1 MFASSVP
8 DMGYDVGQDPSPESL
23 SEDKVLEK

>member
-8 DMGYDVGQDPSPESL
+8 DMSYDVGQDPSPERL
-23 SEDKVLEK
+23 SEDKALEK

>member
-8 DMGYDVGQDPSPESL
+8 DMGYDGARDPSPERL
-23 SEDKVLEK
+23 SEGKSLEK